1 MSSWKMNF
9 SSVADAKACCEKA
22 LEKDESLIFYILRGN
37 DIIDAILNQTYHT
50 AREKREDRIYAAVTT
65 AVVMLLALGV
75 SIMVMPFQ
83 TMIYHLLFVS
93 GKGFYAFYF
102 FQSGGIG
109 ILKVW

>member
-65 AVVMLLALGV
+65 AVVMPGARV